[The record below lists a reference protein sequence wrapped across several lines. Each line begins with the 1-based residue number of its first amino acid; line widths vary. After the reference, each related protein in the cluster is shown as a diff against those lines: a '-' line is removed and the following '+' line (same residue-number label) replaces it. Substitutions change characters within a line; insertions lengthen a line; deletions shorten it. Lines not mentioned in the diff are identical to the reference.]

1 MYKKGGGPT
10 PVVLACIV
18 VLMEFLSGGP
28 KGSRTPVFGVRGR
41 RPRPLD
47 DGTVIFMWERLMN
60 YHSVFIYPA
69 LRLNAWYH
77 VVKSI
82 MLVFFLPFVFV
93 GAWKLSGGC
102 LRFI

>member
-1 MYKKGGGPT
+1 
-10 PVVLACIV
+10 
-18 VLMEFLSGGP
+18 
-28 KGSRTPVFGVRGR
+28 
-41 RPRPLD
+41 
-47 DGTVIFMWERLMN
+47 MWERLMN